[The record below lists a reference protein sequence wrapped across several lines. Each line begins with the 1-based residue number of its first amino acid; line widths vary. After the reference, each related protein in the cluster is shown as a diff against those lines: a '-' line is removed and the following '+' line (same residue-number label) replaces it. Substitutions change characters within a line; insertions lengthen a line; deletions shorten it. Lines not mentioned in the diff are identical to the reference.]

1 MSPDDRALED
11 LLYCSDLGDE
21 AEGVEGVEGA
31 ELGGGPAGMEESAAA
46 DNVSVEIIKAA
57 IWKVKASVAQNN
69 FMVFWS
75 LTLFILPPQGQL
87 CWSYNFS

>member
-1 MSPDDRALED
+1 MRAVITEWTDNYPLYLLRTIMMSPDDRALED

-46 DNVSVEIIKAA
+46 DNVSVESIR
-57 IWKVKASVAQNN
+57 
-69 FMVFWS
+69 
-75 LTLFILPPQGQL
+75 G
-87 CWSYNFS
+87 Y